1 MCETVPGFGCDQKK
15 KNRLEDELGGGE
27 KLLSNL

>member
-15 KNRLEDELGGGE
+15 KNRLEDELGGGGE
-27 KLLSNL
+27 AS